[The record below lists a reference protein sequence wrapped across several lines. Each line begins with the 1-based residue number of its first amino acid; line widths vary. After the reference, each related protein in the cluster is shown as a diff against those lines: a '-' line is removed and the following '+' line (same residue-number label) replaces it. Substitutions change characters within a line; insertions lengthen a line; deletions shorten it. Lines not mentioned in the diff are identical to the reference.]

1 MPERLEKLIR
11 TVYKI
16 WKVNQPVA
24 KESHPDEET
33 MACFLENKLSAQE
46 SDDIKAHLIS
56 CDTCAE
62 VIAVQLKLK
71 AIETKE
77 IPEAVLIRVKNL
89 VTTEDKASILEIFL
103 SLKEKALELLHTSGD
118 VLVGQELVPA
128 PILRSRQIKDFRDEV
143 TILKDFQNIR
153 VEVKIENKLGRS
165 FSLSVVVKEKS
176 TQRVMKDLRVTLIK
190 DDLEF
195 ESCLSD
201 SGKVTFE
208 HVLLGKYTV
217 EISTVENKLAS
228 ILLDI
233 KV

>member
-1 MPERLEKLIR
+1 MLDNLEKLIR
-11 TVYKI
+11 AVYKI
-16 WKVNQPVA
+16 WKTNQPAA
-24 KESHPDEET
+24 KEPHPDEET
-33 MACFLENKLSAQE
+33 IACFLENKLSAQE
-46 SDDIKAHLIS
+46 SDHIKAHLIS

-89 VTTEDKASILEIFL
+89 VVTEDKASILEIFL
-103 SLKEKALELLHTSGD
+103 RLKEKALELLHTSGD

-165 FSLSVVVKEKS
+165 FSLTVVVKEKA

-195 ESCLSD
+195 ESYLSD

>member
-11 TVYKI
+11 AVYKI
-16 WKVNQPVA
+16 WKVNQSVA

-33 MACFLENKLSAQE
+33 IACFLENKLSAQE
-46 SDDIKAHLIS
+46 SGQIKAHLIS

-71 AIETKE
+71 TIETKE
-77 IPEAVLIRVKNL
+77 IPEAVLVRVKNL
-89 VTTEDKASILEIFL
+89 VFSEDRASTLEIFL
-103 SLKEKALELLHTSGD
+103 KLKEKALELLHTSGD

-153 VEVKIENKLGRS
+153 VEVKIESKLSRS
-165 FSLSVVVKEKS
+165 FSLSVVVKEKA

-195 ESCLSD
+195 ESYLSD